1 MGAYGNY
8 LRNLLAPL
16 GVYDLSAASLS
27 GSELDA
33 MGTGLDGASDELG
46 WVERESILATAED
59 EGLTRWE
66 RLFARRPA
74 NYGTALRRAAIAAL
88 LRISGDSFTL
98 QDINSAISG
107 CGIKAEALEMGE
119 GHIRVIFPDVAGVP
133 EGFEQMEG
141 IILDIIPCHLA
152 TEFYF
157 RYLTW
162 AECEAAGYTWA
173 MVHAAGHTWHT
184 FELAV

>member
-1 MGAYGNY
+1 MEAYGNY

-33 MGTGLDGASDELG
+33 MGAGLDGAGDELD

-59 EGLTRWE
+59 EGLTLRE
-66 RLFARRPA
+66 DLFARRPA

-133 EGFEQMEG
+133 EGFDQIEG

-173 MVHAAGHTWHT
+173 MIHAAEYTWHE

>member
-1 MGAYGNY
+1 MEAYGNY

-33 MGTGLDGASDELG
+33 MGAGLDGAGDELD

-59 EGLTRWE
+59 EGLTLRE
-66 RLFARRPA
+66 ELFARRPA

-133 EGFEQMEG
+133 EGFDQMEG

-162 AECEAAGYTWA
+162 AECHAHGYTWA
-173 MVHAAGHTWHT
+173 IVHQQEYTWHT
-184 FELAV
+184 FQLAV

>member
-1 MGAYGNY
+1 MAAYGNY
-8 LRNLLAPL
+8 LRALLAPL
-16 GVYDLSAASLS
+16 GIYDLRAKSLS

-33 MGTGLDGASDELG
+33 MGAGLDGAAEDLAR
-46 WVERESILATAED
+46 VERESILATAED
-59 EGLTRWE
+59 EGLTLRE
-66 RLFARRPA
+66 DLFARRPV
-74 NYGTALRRAAIAAL
+74 NYGTDLRRAAIAAL
-88 LRISGDSFTL
+88 LRIGGDSFTL

-173 MVHAAGHTWHT
+173 MIHAAEYTWYA

>member
-1 MGAYGNY
+1 MAAYGNY
-8 LRNLLAPL
+8 LRGLLAPL
-16 GVYDLSAASLS
+16 GIYDLSAGSLS

-33 MGTGLDGASDELG
+33 MGAGLDSAAEALED
-46 WVERESILATAED
+46 VERESILATAED
-59 EGLTRWE
+59 QGLTLRE
-66 RLFARRPA
+66 SLFARRPA
-74 NYGTALRRAAIAAL
+74 NYGTDLRRAAIAAL

-98 QDINSAISG
+98 RDINSAISG

-119 GHIRVIFPDVAGVP
+119 GHIRIIFPDVAGIP
-133 EGFEQMEG
+133 AEFDQIQG
-141 IILDIIPCHLA
+141 IILDIIPCHLE

-162 AECEAAGYTWA
+162 AECEEAGYTWA
-173 MVHAAGHTWHT
+173 MIHAAEYTWYE

>member
-1 MGAYGNY
+1 MAAYGNY
-8 LRNLLAPL
+8 LRALLAPL
-16 GVYDLSAASLS
+16 GVYDLSTESLS

-33 MGTGLDGASDELG
+33 MGAGLDDVSDQLA
-46 WVERESILATAED
+46 WTERESILSTAED
-59 EGLTRWE
+59 EGLTLRE
-66 RLFARRPA
+66 DLFARRPA

-133 EGFEQMEG
+133 EGFDQIEG

-173 MVHAAGHTWHT
+173 MIHAAEYTWHE

>member
-1 MGAYGNY
+1 MAAYGNY
-8 LRNLLAPL
+8 LRAVLAPL
-16 GVYDLSAASLS
+16 GIYDLRAESLS

-33 MGTGLDGASDELG
+33 MGIGLDSAAEMLED
-46 WVERESILATAED
+46 VERESILLTAED
-59 EGLTRWE
+59 EGLALRE
-66 RLFARRPA
+66 ELFARRPA
-74 NYGTALRRAAIAAL
+74 NYGADLRRAAIAAL

-98 QDINSAISG
+98 QAINSAISG
-107 CGIKAEALEMGE
+107 CGIKAEAQEMGD
-119 GHIRVIFPDVAGVP
+119 GHIRVIFPNVAGIP
-133 EGFEQMEG
+133 DEFDQIQG
-141 IILDIIPCHLA
+141 IILDIIPCHLE

-173 MVHAAGHTWHT
+173 MIHAAEYTWYE

>member
-1 MGAYGNY
+1 MAAYGNC

-16 GVYDLSAASLS
+16 GVYDLSAESLS

-33 MGTGLDGASDELG
+33 MGAGLDSAAEALET
-46 WVERESILATAED
+46 VERESILATAED
-59 EGLTRWE
+59 EGLTLRE
-66 RLFARRPA
+66 ELFARRPV
-74 NYGTALRRAAIAAL
+74 NYGTELRRAAIAAL

-119 GHIRVIFPDVAGVP
+119 GHIRIIFPDVAGIP
-133 EGFEQMEG
+133 EEFDQIED
-141 IILDIIPCHLA
+141 IILDIIPCHLE

-173 MVHAAGHTWHT
+173 MIHAAEYTWYE

>member
-1 MGAYGNY
+1 MAAYGNY
-8 LRNLLAPL
+8 LRSLLAPL
-16 GVYDLSAASLS
+16 GIYDLSAPSLS

-33 MGTGLDGASDELG
+33 MGAGLDDAEGALE

-59 EGLTRWE
+59 EGLTLRE
-66 RLFARRPA
+66 SLFARRPV
-74 NYGTALRRAAIAAL
+74 NYGTDLRRAAIAAL
-88 LRISGDSFTL
+88 LRIGGDSFTL

-133 EGFEQMEG
+133 EGFDQIEG

-173 MVHAAGHTWHT
+173 MIHAAEYTWHE

>member
-1 MGAYGNY
+1 MAGYGDY
-8 LRNLLAPL
+8 LRQMLAPL
-16 GVYDLSAASLS
+16 GVYDLSAGSLS

-33 MGTGLDGASDELG
+33 MGAGLDGALERLEG
-46 WVERESILATAED
+46 AERESILATAED
-59 EGLTRWE
+59 EGLALRE
-66 RLFARRPA
+66 ELFARRPV
-74 NYGTALRRAAIAAL
+74 NYGTDLRREAIAAL

-133 EGFEQMEG
+133 EGFDQMEG

-173 MVHAAGHTWHT
+173 MIHEAEYTWYE

>member
-1 MGAYGNY
+1 MATYGNC

-16 GVYDLSAASLS
+16 GVYDLSAESLS

-33 MGTGLDGASDELG
+33 MGAGLDGAGSELD
-46 WVERESILATAED
+46 WVEREGILATAED
-59 EGLTRWE
+59 GGLTLRE
-66 RLFARRPA
+66 DLFARRPV

-133 EGFEQMEG
+133 EGFDQIEG

-173 MVHAAGHTWHT
+173 MIHAAEYTWHE